1 MKVTFFLH
9 KIYCFIFY
17 FHLLISLSLNNKVF
31 TSYVLGIGISY
42 PVHNLTECMAIS
54 IPIMKSLAAEM
65 VLNSGMANCG
75 MYLTKHDE
83 CQAFETTGGRNFV
96 PTNSTR
102 WQPDQFA

>member
-1 MKVTFFLH
+1 
-9 KIYCFIFY
+9 
-17 FHLLISLSLNNKVF
+17 
-31 TSYVLGIGISY
+31 
-42 PVHNLTECMAIS
+42 
-54 IPIMKSLAAEM
+54 MKSLAAEM